1 MKRFLI
7 IGSLSAVLLLS
18 GCWDR
23 IEINDLAFITGTAL
37 DLTDDGQYEAALQIA
52 LTSAGEG
59 GPGTGGSG
67 RQEPFFVISA
77 VGDNANEVLQKLQSK
92 SSRRLFT
99 AHRSVIFIGESLARR
114 GFEDLLDTF
123 THDPRNRLK
132 TYIMVVKGGKAQ
144 SILHTK
150 YPFEQAPIQAV
161 KEMEELK
168 GELAVTLR
176 DFFIASSSEGIHPVS
191 GVIESEDASSMG
203 KKDDRIFR
211 SGGSALFNH
220 FKLVGYL
227 NEKETSAFSWV
238 TNTLKFSRVTATLPE
253 DKGNAGM
260 FLNQVKRKM
269 NIQLNEDDQ
278 VKIHLVLRGDGSIVE
293 NNTSLDLR
301 DQANL
306 EFIKR
311 ELEISVEN
319 QVRSMLTKVQKQ
331 YGIDCLGFGRE
342 IFRSHPNKWRTMEG
356 QWDKT
361 FSDVD
366 VSIDVK
372 LKIRGTGMAGP
383 SLQLTEKEIR
393 K

>member
-1 MKRFLI
+1 MKPFLVV
-7 IGSLSAVLLLS
+7 GCLLAVLFMS

-37 DLTDDGQYEAALQIA
+37 DLTDDGQYEASLQIA

-59 GPGTGGSG
+59 GPGTGGNN
-67 RQEPFFVISA
+67 RQEQFFVISA
-77 VGDNANEVLQKLQSK
+77 VGNNANEVLQKLQGK

-99 AHRSVIFIGESLARR
+99 AHRSVIFIGESLARH
-114 GFEDLLDTF
+114 GFQDVLDTF

-132 TYIMVVKGGKAQ
+132 TYIMVVKGGDAQ

-150 YPFEQAPIQAV
+150 YPFEQAPVQAV

-176 DFFIASSSEGIHPVS
+176 DFFIASSSEGIQPVS
-191 GVIESEDASSMG
+191 GVIESADASSLG
-203 KKDDRIFR
+203 KKGDRIFK
-211 SGGSALFNH
+211 SGGSALFNR
-220 FKLVGYL
+220 FRLVGYL
-227 NEKETSAFSWV
+227 NEKETIAFSWV
-238 TNTLKFSRVTATLPE
+238 TNSLKFSRVTATLPE
-253 DKGNAGM
+253 GKGNAGI
-260 FLNQVKRKM
+260 FLNQIKRKM
-269 NIQLNEDDQ
+269 ILRVNGDQ
-278 VKIHLVLRGDGSIVE
+278 VKIRLLLQGDGSIVE

-301 DQANL
+301 VLTNL
-306 EFIKR
+306 EYIKR
-311 ELEISVEN
+311 ELENAVEN

-331 YGIDCLGFGRE
+331 YRVDCLGFGRE
-342 IFRSHPNKWRTMEG
+342 VFRSHPMKWRTMEG

-361 FSDVD
+361 FSDAD

-372 LKIRGTGMAGP
+372 LKIRGTGMTGP